1 MVSPPQNDLDY
12 KTLEIAKIISFLNT
26 KRPLSDICLLRYKQN
41 SFGCFRKNSELQF
54 FKNKTKSV

>member
-26 KRPLSDICLLRYKQN
+26 KRPLSDIWLLSYEQN
-41 SFGCFRKNSELQF
+41 SFGCFLK
-54 FKNKTKSV
+54 